1 MIRKMLIVGT
11 AAVLAAG
18 ATSAAFAA
26 DRYAAPSQP
35 VPYSQ
40 LNAYMKGSASKRAAI
55 VAQAGDQTAQTGT
68 SANTSATTPA
78 APALPN
84 DTAAAPAPTT
94 APMPSATPAPTTAPM
109 PNATPGTAGTTNP
122 ATPGAVNPTVPTPPT
137 TPSTPA
143 PTPQ

>member
-1 MIRKMLIVGT
+1 MIRKLLVAGT
-11 AAVLAAG
+11 AAVLAVGGLTASMAG
-18 ATSAAFAA
+18 AAFAA
-26 DRYAAPSQP
+26 DRFTPPSQP

-55 VAQAGDQTAQTGT
+55 LAQAGDTTAQTGT

-78 APALPN
+78 LPN
-84 DTAAAPAPTT
+84 DTVAAPAPAAADTT
-94 APMPSATPAPTTAPM
+94 
-109 PNATPGTAGTTNP
+109 GTAQTPNP
-122 ATPGAVNPTVPTPPT
+122 AAPGAVNPPVATPPS